1 MWSSVLLILFTG
13 IVVLRARSVPND
25 SLEEASAAPPNAQ
38 KFWKNGYAGYSTIP
52 LTESSGQ
59 PWPEQTRDCNC
70 APKMRFPRRSK
81 LRAVIRR
88 NDMVLGDPEE
98 ALENFLEEYL
108 LRLYLNKGLFSPPV
122 TTAVSTRKISK
133 GKTRT
138 QKQVQSLPAFQ
149 HEKAVYSDEENY
161 RISHNSRFY
170 SQEPVPGQLL
180 YPPVSPKFNPVVRPY
195 GTTHVNIQSKPRYVS
210 SMLIPHFLN
219 QSINE
224 PKEIIRNI
232 LRASTTTTTTTT
244 PVMTNE
250 NDHVTE
256 LPKRI
261 RYAKNSGYINSSN
274 WSREKN
280 VISGGGNNTKVQ

>member
-1 MWSSVLLILFTG
+1 MWSSVVLILFAG

-98 ALENFLEEYL
+98 ALENFLED
-108 LRLYLNKGLFSPPV
+108 
-122 TTAVSTRKISK
+122 TRKISK

-280 VISGGGNNTKVQ
+280 VTSGGGNNTKVQ